1 MSIANC
7 QIEIQQGEFKN
18 CDCPCINHE
27 VVTEEG
33 ESVGKEACPAGGARS
48 GVPTGRSPPS
58 PPPPIPPIPIE
69 SSAFSVTL
77 SMIASLLTYTYKP
90 LPTTATDTAA
100 DATASTL
107 ITFCIF
113 L

>member
-33 ESVGKEACPAGGARS
+33 EGWNYGQEEETTLCHDCYRETTFLNGSYTSDKKYPRVIHWGNSKKVSSRTKRS
-48 GVPTGRSPPS
+48 GF
-58 PPPPIPPIPIE
+58 IE
-69 SSAFSVTL
+69 EQTE
-77 SMIASLLTYTYKP
+77 
-90 LPTTATDTAA
+90 
-100 DATASTL
+100 
-107 ITFCIF
+107 
-113 L
+113 